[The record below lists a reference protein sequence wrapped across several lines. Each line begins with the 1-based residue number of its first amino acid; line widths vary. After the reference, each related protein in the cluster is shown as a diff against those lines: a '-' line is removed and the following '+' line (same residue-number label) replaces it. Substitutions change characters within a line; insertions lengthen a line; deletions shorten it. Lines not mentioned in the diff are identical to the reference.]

1 MYLSDFA
8 RFWRSEMNSLQCPPS
23 PKEITDLPL
32 SARMLLENFE
42 GGKLCQDMFGNPSAL
57 PADTLFRFQNEQFVP
72 DDIEHYER
80 AGLTVAAETARNR
93 AAAAGD
99 QQLQIRAEQGRKEY
113 LRQRKEMQAWQDLP
127 LGHPLKQ
134 PSGEDIARTRAE
146 WGITDQPSWEQPTSK
161 GQD

>member
-8 RFWRSEMNSLQCPPS
+8 RFWRSEMNSLQCPPY
-23 PKEITDLPL
+23 PKKITELPL

-99 QQLQIRAEQGRKEY
+99 QQLQIRAEQGRAGQGRAGQKRISKTKKRDAS
-113 LRQRKEMQAWQDLP
+113 L
-127 LGHPLKQ
+127 
-134 PSGEDIARTRAE
+134 ARFATR
-146 WGITDQPSWEQPTSK
+146 SPTEATFW
-161 GQD
+161 

>member
-8 RFWRSEMNSLQCPPS
+8 RFWRSEMNSLQCPPY
-23 PKEITDLPL
+23 PKKITELPL

-80 AGLTVAAETARNR
+80 AGLTVAAETARKR
-93 AAAAGD
+93 AAAADD

-113 LRQRKEMQAWQDLP
+113 LRQQKEMQAWQNLP

-134 PSGEDIARTRAE
+134 PSPENIARTRAQ
-146 WGITDQPSWEQPTSK
+146 WGITGQPNWDQPTSK